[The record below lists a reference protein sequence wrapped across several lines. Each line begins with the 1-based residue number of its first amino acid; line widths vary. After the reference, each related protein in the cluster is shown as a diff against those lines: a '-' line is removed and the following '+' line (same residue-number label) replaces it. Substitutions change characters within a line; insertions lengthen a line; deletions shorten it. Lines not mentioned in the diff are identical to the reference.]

1 MKNRLRGY
9 RFLSGKSQDD
19 LAIKTGISQ
28 PLISKIERGAIKKL
42 SPEKIQKIA
51 KELGRPV
58 NAVFPKPKKE

>member
-19 LAIKTGISQ
+19 LAIETGVSQ
-28 PLISKIERGAIKKL
+28 PLISKIERGVIKNL

-51 KELGRPV
+51 KKLGQPV
-58 NAVFPKPKKE
+58 NAVFPQKE